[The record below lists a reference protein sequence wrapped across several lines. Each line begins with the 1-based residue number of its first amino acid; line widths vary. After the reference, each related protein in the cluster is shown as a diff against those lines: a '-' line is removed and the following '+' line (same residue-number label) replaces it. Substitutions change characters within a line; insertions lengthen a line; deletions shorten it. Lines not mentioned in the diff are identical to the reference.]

1 METSSQLLKGT
12 LDIAVLA
19 VLTRGESYGYAVLG
33 ALGDAGIP
41 AAYPSVYGTLR
52 RLEELGH
59 LTSRTEESPAGP
71 ERRYY
76 AITQNGRSE
85 LAEQAANWRKL
96 SAALEGLI
104 IEAEESR

>member
-1 METSSQLLKGT
+1 METSSQLLKGM

-41 AAYPSVYGTLR
+41 VAYPSVYGTLR
-52 RLEELGH
+52 RLEDLGY
-59 LTSRTEESPAGP
+59 LSSRTQGSPAGP

-76 AITQNGRSE
+76 AITDVGRTE
-85 LAEQAANWRKL
+85 LADQAASWRKL

>member
-1 METSSQLLKGT
+1 METSSQLLKGM
-12 LDIAVLA
+12 LEIAVLA

-33 ALGDAGIP
+33 ALGDASIP

-59 LTSRTEESPAGP
+59 LTSRTQESPAGP

-76 AITQNGRSE
+76 AITAAGRSE
-85 LAEQAANWRKL
+85 LADQAANWRKL
-96 SAALEGLI
+96 AAALDGLI
-104 IEAEESR
+104 IEAEEAP